1 MAKSNKKKITT
12 AIVAGTTAL
21 ALVLGG
27 TFAWQSINQTAL
39 NEASDV
45 INPGGRL
52 HDDFNGS
59 DKNVYVENFTD
70 PANGGENIFARVRL
84 DEYFEIV
91 LNKGAGEGIEKTEVI
106 TAGAEKDNVDTYITH
121 IFGGDNATDAYWSW
135 TTGGQATYMPTFNK
149 DKDSLDADINGTY
162 EGTTIGDDVHYD
174 DYEEIPSEKTADA
187 VYDAD
192 ADNLPDGDK
201 AYVEE
206 THYAADT
213 LNATLISMDEWED
226 LGSPVGEY
234 WVYDTDGWV
243 YWAAPIAPGTA
254 TGLLLD
260 EIALND
266 TMDDSW
272 YYAINVVAQFI
283 TADDLGKTD
292 GTGFYDTENGTVPSD
307 RALALLEAIGV
318 DMNSEDNGV
327 VPDEPES
334 PLQLTVSAEP
344 NWYVPES
351 SMEATVSLTASAT
364 YDGADIADLSAV
376 TWSISGNTEEGT
388 ALGTETGDSVTLT
401 IAPFE
406 EGNIIVSAGFTYVDD
421 EQGINETVTEDVVVT
436 NGPSVATMWVFDN
449 DEPEPDGFYAD
460 SAYIPGTAKTFN
472 LTTYFFPVYTG
483 TIQPIEDAYSGEAAE
498 LLEQKYTCTLVKE
511 YDGVTF
517 TQDGANMT
525 VIIDET
531 ATETIE
537 INCELDNGFIM
548 TYSIEAIEPGDT
560 TAPSVSIETS
570 STFLQ
575 DITIFNISDGDF
587 PLTVKMYGLDSEE
600 ANYDNEPLQ
609 TITITKTDDGVE
621 YEASE
626 AIVPYAN
633 LQNVTMVDGNVM
645 ISYNHAPDRSCYLHC
660 VVSDTSG
667 NESSANLFVQA
678 AVGCFVAGTQ
688 VQTVNGLVNIE
699 DIQVG
704 DQVYSVDLAT
714 GETVISSVAWV
725 QETRYTDATYTI
737 YAGGEEIVTTYEH
750 PFYVIGKEWVAAED
764 LAVGDVIKT
773 MTGEV
778 TITDIVYTELETP
791 VQVYNFMVD
800 GTHNY
805 LITESGILVHNVQK

>member
-318 DMNSEDNGV
+318 DVPGPVNEDGNGDDIDDMTYDLVLTADGSNSVAIAVGASIRVKVEDGISYDRFVLRQEYSDGETNDNTANVSEDGVFTLESDYSQSSQYYLIAQIGEEVYDEEYEEYWTDYTDVASAQLHVFERYVFRYNDEALKNQNIEVTVDELLNGIDFV
-327 VPDEPES
+327 IYDTVDDKEVDAQELTGVNFILSYSSGTGEQNTLGGDEYGMDFDGNTLNIETS
-334 PLQLTVSAEP
+334 YYDGGEYYEP
-344 NWYVPES
+344 H
-351 SMEATVSLTASAT
+351 TLTAGDIFILT
-364 YDGADIADLSAV
+364 FEGEQELGEDEDGDMR
-376 TWSISGNTEEGT
+376 
-388 ALGTETGDSVTLT
+388 
-401 IAPFE
+401 
-406 EGNIIVSAGFTYVDD
+406 YVRL
-421 EQGINETVTEDVVVT
+421 
-436 NGPSVATMWVFDN
+436 M
-449 DEPEPDGFYAD
+449 
-460 SAYIPGTAKTFN
+460 
-472 LTTYFFPVYTG
+472 
-483 TIQPIEDAYSGEAAE
+483 YSGE
-498 LLEQKYTCTLVKE
+498 
-511 YDGVTF
+511 F
-517 TQDGANMT
+517 T
-525 VIIDET
+525 
-531 ATETIE
+531 
-537 INCELDNGFIM
+537 
-548 TYSIEAIEPGDT
+548 
-560 TAPSVSIETS
+560 
-570 STFLQ
+570 
-575 DITIFNISDGDF
+575 
-587 PLTVKMYGLDSEE
+587 
-600 ANYDNEPLQ
+600 
-609 TITITKTDDGVE
+609 
-621 YEASE
+621 
-626 AIVPYAN
+626 
-633 LQNVTMVDGNVM
+633 
-645 ISYNHAPDRSCYLHC
+645 
-660 VVSDTSG
+660 
-667 NESSANLFVQA
+667 
-678 AVGCFVAGTQ
+678 
-688 VQTVNGLVNIE
+688 
-699 DIQVG
+699 
-704 DQVYSVDLAT
+704 
-714 GETVISSVAWV
+714 
-725 QETRYTDATYTI
+725 
-737 YAGGEEIVTTYEH
+737 
-750 PFYVIGKEWVAAED
+750 
-764 LAVGDVIKT
+764 
-773 MTGEV
+773 V
-778 TITDIVYTELETP
+778 TIVE
-791 VQVYNFMVD
+791 
-800 GTHNY
+800 
-805 LITESGILVHNVQK
+805 